1 MMGRPKLAVVR
12 AAPIH
17 VNPWQ
22 IQNFRHCIPFSVKF
36 VTPSFYEAWH
46 VNDKQHYSI
55 RVKNLLPNFLR
66 LKPIEHTFFI
76 SGDLN
81 EALKDVDAIES
92 PELFSLISYQCAKI
106 AKRRGKKLV
115 VTVWETIPFNPIC
128 NLVPPYLITRTVI
141 RQSDMILAMTKKATR
156 YLRSLSV
163 PNEKIRVIYP
173 GVDLQRFALPNG
185 QKHENPRIL
194 FIGRLVPHKG
204 ILVLLEAFLRLH
216 KEMPNVELWIAGKG
230 WSWIESI
237 VEDYARNYPIKYLSF
252 VGYDALPE
260 VYQKCDI
267 FCLPCYDLKMAGVKL
282 WEEQFGMVLGE
293 AMACG
298 LPIVTTNCG
307 AIPEVVGSRN
317 LVVPQRSVKDLY
329 LALREILRDNDSR
342 KFLMKD
348 NRVRA
353 EEMFNAEKQGIRLG
367 KCLYSLLDDKYQK
380 Q

>member
-1 MMGRPKLAVVR
+1 MGRPKLAVVR

-36 VTPSFYEAWH
+36 VTPPFHEAWH
-46 VNDKQHYSI
+46 VNEKQHYSI
-55 RVKNLLPNFLR
+55 RVKNLLPSFLR
-66 LKPIEHTFFI
+66 LKPIEHAFFI

-92 PELFSLISYQCAKI
+92 SELFSLISYQCAKI
-106 AKRRGKKLV
+106 AKRRKKKLV

-128 NLVPPYLITRTVI
+128 NLAPPYYPITRVVL
-141 RQSDMILAMTKKATR
+141 RHADMILAMTKRATR
-156 YLRSLSV
+156 YLCSLSV

-173 GVDLQRFALPNG
+173 GVDLQQFAPPNG
-185 QKHENPRIL
+185 QKHKNPRIL

-237 VEDYARNYPIKYLSF
+237 VKDYARNYPIKYLSF
-252 VGYDALPE
+252 VGYDALPK
-260 VYQKCDI
+260 VYQECDI
-267 FCLPCYDLKMAGVKL
+267 FCLPSYDLKIAGVKL

-307 AIPEVVGSRN
+307 AIPEVVGFRN
-317 LVVPQRSVKDLY
+317 LIVSQRSIKDLY
-329 LALREILRDNDSR
+329 LALREILRDDDHR
-342 KFLMKD
+342 RFLVKD

-353 EEMFNAEKQGIRLG
+353 EEMFNAEKQGITLG
-367 KCLYSLLDDKYQK
+367 KCLYSLLDDTA
-380 Q
+380 